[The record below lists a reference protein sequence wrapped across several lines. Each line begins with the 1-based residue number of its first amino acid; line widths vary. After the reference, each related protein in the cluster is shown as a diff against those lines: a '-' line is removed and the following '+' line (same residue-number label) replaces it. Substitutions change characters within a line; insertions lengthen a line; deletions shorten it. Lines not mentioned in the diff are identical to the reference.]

1 MAEGVLYCTLLVLLG
16 SAWSTLAQDTRL
28 MRHLE
33 HFTNVRNPAAV
44 SNDAVLEA
52 RAYIKDQFS
61 QYGLQVRINQF
72 STNVVVFNQERTVIG
87 ENIIGIAR
95 GYLGSPVLVVGADYD
110 STLEESPLENN
121 GAGVAAL
128 LEIARNYMR
137 MTGPGELYR
146 RVKTVLFVAFDLN
159 TREYANAQSDFRYGL
174 PGSYHFLHQFLW
186 PFLNQSANNFQGA
199 IILDSISKFSERNNT
214 QYLPPGFDLAFP
226 EARHIGTQG
235 AKGNFMALFSLGS
248 AAIQRLTST
257 IISSYSRDPKSRM
270 MRIQELLVNSN
281 VNQGSTVPMFNHQS
295 HFSFWTFQ
303 PADTP
308 VSLPAVL
315 LTDTGVYR
323 SPGEECSIPCSAQ
336 NFLTPTRHDFIR
348 LTTRSL
354 TTAVL
359 QLQAER
365 TSSSS
370 SQYHLYTNDG
380 NPGGAAMMMTYTV
393 STLMVVCLL
402 LLLQ

>member
-1 MAEGVLYCTLLVLLG
+1 MGRLAPTRQQGFKGGIRPRRHYQARRQSKVLKVKMLYVFWSG

-87 ENIIGIAR
+87 PKIR
-95 GYLGSPVLVVGADYD
+95 H
-110 STLEESPLENN
+110 
-121 GAGVAAL
+121 
-128 LEIARNYMR
+128 R
-137 MTGPGELYR
+137 
-146 RVKTVLFVAFDLN
+146 LFPF
-159 TREYANAQSDFRYGL
+159 GL

-370 SQYHLYTNDG
+370 SQYHLYTNG
-380 NPGGAAMMMTYTV
+380 IQH
-393 STLMVVCLL
+393 LHW
-402 LLLQ
+402 